1 MPNRIPT
8 STDDVIDSRDV
19 IAAIEEL
26 REERDL
32 DPEAFI
38 EQADLDALEELAE
51 EAEGSPDWQYGET
64 LIRESYFTDYARELA
79 EDIGAIQ
86 SDAQWPNYCIDWER
100 AAREL
105 QQDYMSVE
113 FNGVTYFIRA

>member
-1 MPNRIPT
+1 MPVRTPT
-8 STDDVIDSRDV
+8 STDDLIDSRDV
-19 IAAIEEL
+19 IAAIAEL

-32 DPEAFI
+32 DPENFI